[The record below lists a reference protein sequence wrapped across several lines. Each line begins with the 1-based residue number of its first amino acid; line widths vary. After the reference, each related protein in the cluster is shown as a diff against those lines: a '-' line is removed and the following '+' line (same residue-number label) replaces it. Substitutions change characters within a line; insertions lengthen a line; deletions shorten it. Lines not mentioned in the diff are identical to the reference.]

1 MKIAII
7 EDDLIIQMYLERVAM
22 NANFE
27 VVGTAE
33 NFEQTIQMIETKK
46 PELVLLDIGLRGT
59 IDGIET
65 AKVIS
70 ERFFI
75 PHVFMSGNSDT
86 LTHQSAID
94 TNPLG
99 FIKKPIDEVSL
110 KNKLIEFRK
119 VVNSFK
125 VV

>member
-33 NFEQTIQMIETKK
+33 NFEQAIQLIETKK
-46 PELVLLDIGLRGT
+46 PELVLLDIGLRGA

-70 ERFFI
+70 ERFSI

-94 TNPLG
+94 TDPLG
-99 FIKKPIDEVSL
+99 FIKKPIDEASL

-119 VVNSFK
+119 VVHSFK

>member
-33 NFEQTIQMIETKK
+33 NFKQAIQLIETKK
-46 PELVLLDIGLRGT
+46 PELVLLDIGLRGS

-70 ERFFI
+70 DRFSI
-75 PHVFMSGNSDT
+75 QHVFMSGNSDT

-99 FIKKPIDEVSL
+99 FIKKPIDEASL

-119 VVNSFK
+119 VVCSFRE
-125 VV
+125 V